1 MTTTDLDVADHHAAG
16 SLADELPYWGW
27 LPDDRTCLTRRG
39 ELVTLARLTP
49 TVVDGH
55 TPEQLDAVLN
65 RWQRMLSGIDS
76 RTRIYFYLLRRP
88 AIFPDADTGLS
99 AVADLGQ
106 RKRRAFLGSRIQQI
120 DTYLA
125 WCYDPRLSTAA
136 AGKHHAPWWKH
147 YVQTWMKGRRT
158 PNEAIYFR
166 EQIEDAAAR
175 FRQQVDASRTLVA
188 DLTPL
193 DILTAHEGSRL
204 LAELVNKPG
213 RPPWDGATGSG
224 LNWRLA
230 YSELEAERRHLRL
243 DGEPVILYSLVSP
256 PARATANLLNDLY
269 RLDSVMTVALE
280 WRPWDLDAARR
291 KIRGAQ
297 RHYFSKRYSMMAH
310 VQETEGTTTAM
321 VDSAADVESGRLGNA
336 LVELET
342 EGVAYG
348 DLALTIA
355 LHGDLETTERLD
367 GDLLR
372 IFAAHDAKAIREGY
386 GQLPAWFCRLPAQPR
401 KRQVRSVFVSA
412 GAAACLAPI
421 YGPPTGSSRSRH
433 LDRAAL
439 AILETQWQ
447 TPFHYDLFHGDV
459 GHTLVL
465 GATGA
470 GKSFTLNFLL
480 VQALQYNP
488 RVLILDLGGSYRWIT
503 RFLGGGYMELS
514 PDDATGH
521 GGFRLRPFA
530 LPRTER
536 SLQFLTG
543 WIMRLLRIGGWTVTG
558 SDPSEIRARIEDIY
572 AFPPARRTMTVFVQ
586 SLPAAMW
593 PAMGRWYGT
602 GAWGRYF
609 DNPAVGDDLELADWQ
624 VIDLAGAAEHEDLCE
639 AALFYLLERLRLS
652 LENPDETDRVKLMV
666 VDEAWR
672 YLRDPAVLAY
682 LAEAAKTWRK
692 KNAAL
697 IMATQSAVDVTGT
710 AGAEALLE
718 SMPTKLFLANP
729 ELPDKAADLFR
740 LNPSEVATIRGL
752 VSKQELYL
760 RRPNMAA
767 TVRLEVDPE
776 SYWLYTSS
784 ARDSARRAEAVEH
797 STASRRRSR
806 TWPPNAEAHEH
817 KRENPMTASPLDRCP
832 CSRLLWIVPALALAQ
847 APQADAPAPDA
858 PAGASVLQVQD
869 EPDQIIRV
877 NTRIRHT
884 TVIQLPAAET
894 ILDFIVGDSEYW
906 HLTGAANLAFLKPI
920 GEGVT
925 TNVALVCESG
935 RIYSFL
941 VTEQSGPPHL
951 IVRIGGD
958 PNSTPASGHVP
969 AFVARSRVA
978 EYQLMAEESRAAV
991 LAAQRGR
998 RGADHRHAPG
1008 RHRPSRCLSRDLS
1021 HALAVPVRA
1030 RGQGRA
1036 LAVPGAR
1043 HVARRAI
1050 YLRPIHGAGDARAL
1064 REQRRPTVPHPVR
1077 P

>member
-65 RWQRMLSGIDS
+65 RWQRMLSGIDA

-88 AIFPDADTGLS
+88 ATFPDADTGLS

-106 RKRRAFLGSRIQQI
+106 RKRRAFLASRIQQLE
-120 DTYLA
+120 TFLA
-125 WCYDPRLSTAA
+125 WCYDPKLSTAA
-136 AGKHHAPWWKH
+136 HGKGHQPWWKN
-147 YVQTWMKGRRT
+147 YVATWAQRKRN
-158 PNEAIYFR
+158 PNEAVYFR

-193 DILTAHEGSRL
+193 DILNAHEGSRL

-213 RPPWDGATGSG
+213 RPPWEGATGSG

-243 DGEPVILYSLVSP
+243 DGEPVILYSLLSP

-269 RLDSVMTVALE
+269 RLDSVMTVSLE

-310 VQETEGTTTAM
+310 VQETEGTASAM

-355 LHGDLETTERLD
+355 LHGDLAQTERLD

-421 YGPPTGSSRSRH
+421 YGPPTGSPRSRH

-503 RFLGGGYMELS
+503 RFLGGGYLELS

-536 SLQFLTG
+536 SVQFLTG

-558 SDPSEIRARIEDIY
+558 SDPSEIRARIEDLY
-572 AFPPARRTMTVFVQ
+572 AFPPARRTMTVFVH

-602 GAWGRYF
+602 A
-609 DNPAVGDDLELADWQ
+609 
-624 VIDLAGAAEHEDLCE
+624 
-639 AALFYLLERLRLS
+639 
-652 LENPDETDRVKLMV
+652 
-666 VDEAWR
+666 
-672 YLRDPAVLAY
+672 
-682 LAEAAKTWRK
+682 
-692 KNAAL
+692 
-697 IMATQSAVDVTGT
+697 
-710 AGAEALLE
+710 
-718 SMPTKLFLANP
+718 
-729 ELPDKAADLFR
+729 
-740 LNPSEVATIRGL
+740 
-752 VSKQELYL
+752 
-760 RRPNMAA
+760 
-767 TVRLEVDPE
+767 
-776 SYWLYTSS
+776 
-784 ARDSARRAEAVEH
+784 
-797 STASRRRSR
+797 
-806 TWPPNAEAHEH
+806 
-817 KRENPMTASPLDRCP
+817 
-832 CSRLLWIVPALALAQ
+832 
-847 APQADAPAPDA
+847 
-858 PAGASVLQVQD
+858 
-869 EPDQIIRV
+869 
-877 NTRIRHT
+877 
-884 TVIQLPAAET
+884 
-894 ILDFIVGDSEYW
+894 
-906 HLTGAANLAFLKPI
+906 
-920 GEGVT
+920 
-925 TNVALVCESG
+925 
-935 RIYSFL
+935 
-941 VTEQSGPPHL
+941 
-951 IVRIGGD
+951 
-958 PNSTPASGHVP
+958 
-969 AFVARSRVA
+969 
-978 EYQLMAEESRAAV
+978 
-991 LAAQRGR
+991 
-998 RGADHRHAPG
+998 
-1008 RHRPSRCLSRDLS
+1008 
-1021 HALAVPVRA
+1021 
-1030 RGQGRA
+1030 
-1036 LAVPGAR
+1036 
-1043 HVARRAI
+1043 
-1050 YLRPIHGAGDARAL
+1050 HGAGTSTT
-1064 REQRRPTVPHPVR
+1064 RPTATTLSWPTGT
-1077 P
+1077 